1 MPIEKPQQFLPK
13 PSGNDSVD
21 SVQESLSQVTQ
32 SARNQGI
39 KKQVVEKLTPD
50 QPPGRGIQLRPNQ
63 TVDIP
68 HGSGKAIQS
77 IGVAS
82 LVNPRNNAGS
92 APVASPNLQVIELP
106 GELGKRIVRVRYI
119 PPKND
124 AGEDIA
130 NTPAIR
136 AKLELG

>member
-21 SVQESLSQVTQ
+21 SIQETLSQVTQ
-32 SARNQGI
+32 AQRNQGLQ
-39 KKQVVEKLTPD
+39 KRVVEKLTPSD
-50 QPPGRGIQLRPNQ
+50 PPGRGIELRPNQ

-68 HGSGKAIQS
+68 NATGKSISS

-82 LVNPRNNAGS
+82 LINPLSNAGS
-92 APVASPNLQVIELP
+92 APIASPNLQLIELP
-106 GELGKRIVRVRYI
+106 GDLGKRIVRVRYI
-119 PPKND
+119 PPKKD
-124 AGEDIA
+124 DGTDVSV
-130 NTPAIR
+130 PSVR

>member
-21 SVQESLSQVTQ
+21 SVQESLAQVTQ
-32 SARNQGI
+32 TVRNQGL
-39 KKQVVEKLTPD
+39 KKQVVEKLAPSE
-50 QPPGRGIQLRPNQ
+50 PPGRGIQLRPNQ

-68 HGSGKAIQS
+68 NTTGKNIS
-77 IGVAS
+77 SVSVAS
-82 LVNPRNNAGS
+82 LINPRNNAAS
-92 APVASPNLQVIELP
+92 APIAAPNLQMIELP

-119 PPKND
+119 PPKKD
-124 AGEDIA
+124 DGTDIDV
-130 NTPAIR
+130 PSVR